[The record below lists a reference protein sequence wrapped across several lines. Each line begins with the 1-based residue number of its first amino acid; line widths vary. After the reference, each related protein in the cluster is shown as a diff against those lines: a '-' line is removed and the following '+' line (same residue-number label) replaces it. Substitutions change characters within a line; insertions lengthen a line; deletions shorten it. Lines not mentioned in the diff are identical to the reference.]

1 MKNGIVIRRG
11 SGSVIT
17 ATAVVLMCMQLLPA
31 RCAAQGQETS
41 AAGVPGGKP
50 VRVEVASPVK
60 RPLKQSLNIPATLM
74 SGESADLFAKTSGY
88 VLNMTVDI
96 GDRVKMGDTLLV
108 IDVPEMA
115 DELRQVQAV
124 LAAKRAKVLA
134 LRAQVTQ
141 AESSVATAK
150 ANLKRSKAQFKLR
163 KLTRDRM
170 IALWKEKA
178 IPDQK
183 HDEAVSEFDIAEA
196 ILDIGQAEVLSA
208 QAELQATR
216 SDVTVGESQ
225 VAVEEANVGR
235 LETLMNYATITAPF
249 DGVITARWVDPGAFV
264 RSAAEGTTTPLLTI
278 ANVSYIRVVL
288 EIPESDVLFVR
299 KGTEVSVDVKVL
311 GRAPIKA
318 TITRTAVALK
328 PNTRTMRA
336 EVELDNSA
344 GNLAPGMYAHVK
356 VTLVAKASAMLVP
369 SKALR
374 VVEGGVAV
382 MVADGRVA
390 RSVTITVGYD
400 DGIWAEILKG
410 LSGDEKVIVSSSGGV
425 APGASVHVVSGS
437 NF

>member
-1 MKNGIVIRRG
+1 M
-11 SGSVIT
+11 
-17 ATAVVLMCMQLLPA
+17 
-31 RCAAQGQETS
+31 
-41 AAGVPGGKP
+41 
-50 VRVEVASPVK
+50 
-60 RPLKQSLNIPATLM
+60 
-74 SGESADLFAKTSGY
+74 
-88 VLNMTVDI
+88 
-96 GDRVKMGDTLLV
+96 
-108 IDVPEMA
+108 
-115 DELRQVQAV
+115 
-124 LAAKRAKVLA
+124 
-134 LRAQVTQ
+134 
-141 AESSVATAK
+141 
-150 ANLKRSKAQFKLR
+150 
-163 KLTRDRM
+163 
-170 IALWKEKA
+170 
-178 IPDQK
+178 
-183 HDEAVSEFDIAEA
+183 SEFDIAEA

-249 DGVITARWVDPGAFV
+249 DGVIIARWVDPGAFV

-311 GRAPIKA
+311 GAAPIKA
-318 TITRTAVALK
+318 TITRIAVALK
-328 PNTRTMRA
+328 PGTRTMRA

-344 GNLAPGMYAHVK
+344 GNMASGMYAHVK

-382 MVADGRVA
+382 MVADERVA

-400 DGIWAEILKG
+400 DGIWAEVLNG

-425 APGASVHVVSGS
+425 APGASVRVVSGN